1 MEQDLSLQG
10 VFNSILAGSQVKLAF
25 LSKKDYESFR
35 TMLLRKYKKYVELL
49 KELEGNLYEGRYV
62 SCSWDGLTKQGTF
75 QLSNT
80 SDKIARRYV
89 AVQL

>member
-25 LSKKDYESFR
+25 LSKKDYES
-35 TMLLRKYKKYVELL
+35 
-49 KELEGNLYEGRYV
+49 RYV

-80 SDKIARRYV
+80 SDKIVRRYV